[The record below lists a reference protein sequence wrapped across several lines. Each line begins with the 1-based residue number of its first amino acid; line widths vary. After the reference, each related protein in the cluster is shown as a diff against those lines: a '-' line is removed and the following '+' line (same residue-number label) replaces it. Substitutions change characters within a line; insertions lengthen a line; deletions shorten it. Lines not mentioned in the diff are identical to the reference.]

1 MKKQAQKQIR
11 FSNAQQIICD
21 IYRDVARTINA
32 ARFVPV
38 EASKYVVGY
47 YNKNRTSIF
56 YAIATDGSVQFVPD
70 CHIIY
75 DGVMLPSSLSVKL
88 FGENEADEAAS
99 KKPVYVAADGWV
111 YHVEVRPLY
120 EYFADVQLHY
130 NEKYELMRQCK
141 EKCEYI
147 QELRP

>member
-11 FSNAQQIICD
+11 FSSAQHIVCD
-21 IYRDVARTINA
+21 IYRDTAAAINA
-32 ARFVPV
+32 AKFVPA
-38 EASKYVVGY
+38 EASKFVVGY
-47 YNKNRTSIF
+47 YNKNRTSVF

-70 CHIIY
+70 PHIIY
-75 DGVMLPSSLSVKL
+75 KGVQLPSSLTVKL
-88 FGENEADEAAS
+88 FDDVEADDVAA
-99 KKPVYVAADGWV
+99 KNPTFVGADGWV

-141 EKCEYI
+141 EKDEYI
-147 QELRP
+147 QE